1 MAGDHFPRRR
11 RCEIDF
17 SPQHPRAL
25 GRGGSGEREE
35 AAGRG
40 DHDARLASG
49 HWLMRVRGAGEA
61 GEDPRR
67 CHPLRVG
74 TGEGGRRPEPDRQ
87 TCRRS
92 QLSGRL
98 LWRVGGLG
106 TVCLWRSPCPASGAA
121 RLPSSYVRVQSSR
134 RRMRSRPGRM
144 SSLRGSSPRCE
155 RSWLPSGPFIGDGTY
170 RSETVQKSPKGGVAR
185 YVSVIRG
192 PLWDQ
197 RNGRWS
203 LRPPLRSPVQADPAW
218 LATTYV

>member
-1 MAGDHFPRRR
+1 MISRHSTHAPSAEAEVASARR
-11 RCEIDF
+11 
-17 SPQHPRAL
+17 PQDVATTMRAWRL
-25 GRGGSGEREE
+25 VIGSCGS
-35 AAGRG
+35 A
-40 DHDARLASG
+40 
-49 HWLMRVRGAGEA
+49 VRGKA

-74 TGEGGRRPEPDRQ
+74 TGEGGRHPEPDRQ

-144 SSLRGSSPRCE
+144 SSLRGPSPRCE

-185 YVSVIRG
+185 YLSVIRG

-203 LRPPLRSPVQADPAW
+203 LRPPLRSPAQADPAW